1 MAVKAISFLFVK
13 KKVMK
18 KIVLVIAL
26 LAAFNAQAQTNE
38 SLQEQAAQIK
48 KQMDSNRKSLEV
60 TVDRMRQSQ
69 DSLRNIQIQKEAE
82 RNGAMILQLQ
92 NERQSKQKN
101 KMFLYLGMG
110 VFFLAVLAFRLM
122 RRKKKS
128 I

>member
-1 MAVKAISFLFVK
+1 
-13 KKVMK
+13 MK